1 MKNYIK
7 VKLYL
12 KHQLKAFTL
21 VLQNDAM
28 LQQMIDNITSNDIIK
43 IGDLVFNHNEFKY
56 LIIKR

>member
-12 KHQLKAFTL
+12 KHKLKAFTL

-28 LQQMIDNITSNDIIK
+28 LQQMIDNITSNDVIK
-43 IGDLVFNHNEFKY
+43 IGDLVFNHTEFKY

>member
-12 KHQLKAFTL
+12 KHKLKAFTL

>member
-12 KHQLKAFTL
+12 KHKLKAFTL
-21 VLQNDAM
+21 ILQNDAM
-28 LQQMIDNITSNDIIK
+28 LQQMIDNITSNDTIK